1 MTTIDHEILTRTA
14 LDDYRSFE
22 GVRSRRMMAAVI
34 DLGIIALLCIPVAL
48 MIFVLGVATLGLGFL
63 LYGIMIPALALT
75 YSGLTMGSRAQAT
88 LGMRIMDIH
97 VDQVDGKPLEFVTA
111 AAHSFLFWA
120 CNVLLTPFV
129 LLVTLFTD
137 RKRTVH
143 DILTGTIVRRGS
155 L

>member
-1 MTTIDHEILTRTA
+1 MTTIDHEILTQPSR
-14 LDDYRSFE
+14 DDYRSLE
-22 GVRSRRMMAAVI
+22 GVRSRRMMAAAI
-34 DLGIIALLCIPVAL
+34 DLGIIALLSIPVAL
-48 MIFVLGVATLGLGFL
+48 IIFVLGVATLGLGFL

-97 VDQVDGKPLEFVTA
+97 VDQLDGKLLDFVTA

-120 CNVLLTPFV
+120 CNVVLTPFV
-129 LLVTLFTD
+129 LLATLFTD

-155 L
+155 Y

>member
-1 MTTIDHEILTRTA
+1 MTTIDHEILTQPSR
-14 LDDYRSFE
+14 DDYRSLE
-22 GVRSRRMMAAVI
+22 GVRSRRMMAAAI

-48 MIFVLGVATLGLGFL
+48 IIFVLGVATLGLGFL

-97 VDQVDGKPLEFVTA
+97 VDQLDGKPLDFVTA

-129 LLVTLFTD
+129 LLATLFTE

-155 L
+155 Y

>member
-1 MTTIDHEILTRTA
+1 MTTIDHEILTQPSR
-14 LDDYRSFE
+14 DDYRSFE
-22 GVRSRRMMAAVI
+22 GVRSRRMVAVAV
-34 DLGIIALLCIPVAL
+34 DLGVIALLCIPVAL
-48 MIFVLGVATLGLGFL
+48 IIFVLGVATLGLGFL

-97 VDQVDGKPLEFVTA
+97 VDQLDGKPLHFVTA

-120 CNVLLTPFV
+120 CNVLFTPFA
-129 LLVTLFTD
+129 LLATLFTD
-137 RKRTVH
+137 HKRTVH

-155 L
+155 Y

>member
-1 MTTIDHEILTRTA
+1 MTTIDHEILTQPSR
-14 LDDYRSFE
+14 DDHRSLE
-22 GVRSRRMMAAVI
+22 GVRSRRMMAAAI
-34 DLGIIALLCIPVAL
+34 DLGIIALLSIPVAL
-48 MIFVLGVATLGLGFL
+48 IIFVLGVATLGLGFL

-97 VDQVDGKPLEFVTA
+97 VDQLDGKPLDFVTA

-120 CNVLLTPFV
+120 CNVVLTPFV
-129 LLVTLFTD
+129 LLATLFTD

-155 L
+155 Y

>member
-1 MTTIDHEILTRTA
+1 MTTIDHEILTQPTR
-14 LDDYRSFE
+14 DDYRSLE
-22 GVRSRRMMAAVI
+22 GVRSRRMMAAAI
-34 DLGIIALLCIPVAL
+34 DLGIIALLSIPVAL
-48 MIFVLGVATLGLGFL
+48 IIFVLGVATLGLGFL

-97 VDQVDGKPLEFVTA
+97 VDQLDGKPLDFVTA

-120 CNVLLTPFV
+120 CNVVLTPFV
-129 LLVTLFTD
+129 LLATLFTD
-137 RKRTVH
+137 HKRTVH

-155 L
+155 Y

>member
-1 MTTIDHEILTRTA
+1 MTVIDHETSSQPAR
-14 LDDYRSFE
+14 DEYRAFE
-22 GVRSRRMMAAVI
+22 GVRSRRMMAAAM
-34 DLGIIALLCIPVAL
+34 DLGIIALLCIPVGL
-48 MIFVLGVATLGLGFL
+48 MVFVLGVATLGLGFL

-88 LGMRIMDIH
+88 VGMRIMDIH
-97 VDQVDGKPLEFVTA
+97 VEQLDGKPLDFVTA

-120 CNVLLTPFV
+120 CNVVLTPFV
-129 LLVTLFTD
+129 LLATLFTD

-155 L
+155 Y

>member
-1 MTTIDHEILTRTA
+1 MTTIDHEILTQPSR
-14 LDDYRSFE
+14 DDYRSLE
-22 GVRSRRMMAAVI
+22 GVRSRRMMAAAI
-34 DLGIIALLCIPVAL
+34 DLGIIALLSIPVAL
-48 MIFVLGVATLGLGFL
+48 IIFVLGVATLGLGFL

-97 VDQVDGKPLEFVTA
+97 VDQLDGKPLDFVTA

-120 CNVLLTPFV
+120 CNVVLTPFV
-129 LLVTLFTD
+129 LLATLFTD

-155 L
+155 Y

>member
-1 MTTIDHEILTRTA
+1 MTTIDHEILTQPSR
-14 LDDYRSFE
+14 DDYRSFE
-22 GVRSRRMMAAVI
+22 GVRSRRMVAVAV
-34 DLGIIALLCIPVAL
+34 DLGVIALLCIPVAL
-48 MIFVLGVATLGLGFL
+48 IIFVLGVATLGLGFL

-97 VDQVDGKPLEFVTA
+97 VDQLDGKPLDFVTA

-120 CNVLLTPFV
+120 CNVLFTPFV
-129 LLVTLFTD
+129 LLATLFTD
-137 RKRTVH
+137 HKRTVH

-155 L
+155 Y